1 MVKIQVNNNPGGMM
15 PQIEFYYRLNLDT
28 KLRVTANVIPGVP
41 GRAPS
46 LTRQGEAEAEPEAE
60 ILTVNLVDPMDDD
73 VEIHFGTDDIL
84 VSLPY
89 GQSMTLEE
97 ALAETAVDTYKDTL

>member
-1 MVKIQVNNNPGGMM
+1 M

-60 ILTVNLVDPMDDD
+60 ILTVNLVDPMDDT
-73 VEIHFGTDDIL
+73 EIHFGTDDIL
-84 VSLPY
+84 VSVPH
-89 GQSMTLEE
+89 GQPMTLEE
-97 ALAETAVDTYKDTL
+97 ALAEKAVDAYNDTL